1 MNKIKK
7 TFYIPVDES
16 LTREDVEKQI
26 KKLLNSY
33 DEFDITW
40 EFDPKQI
47 AKEKRAEREKKIKR
61 LLDD

>member
-7 TFYIPVDES
+7 TFYIPVDD

-33 DEFDITW
+33 EFDITW